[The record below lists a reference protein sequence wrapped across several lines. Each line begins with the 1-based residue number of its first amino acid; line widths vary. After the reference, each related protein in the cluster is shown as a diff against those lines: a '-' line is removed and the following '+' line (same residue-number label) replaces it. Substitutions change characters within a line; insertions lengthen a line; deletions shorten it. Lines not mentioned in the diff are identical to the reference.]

1 LPVKQR
7 AAITN
12 EIKMKQLL
20 IFIKKEF
27 FHILRDPRSMLVLLG
42 MPVVQIILFGFAI
55 TNEIRNANIAVLDN
69 SKDEATQKII
79 SRLEGNTYFKI
90 YKDIKNNDGIY
101 PAFKSGKIKLAVI
114 FQPNFQQELLHTN
127 KAQIQ
132 LIADASDPNNA
143 TTLTNYVSSI
153 ILDYQSDLN
162 KLNKLPYT
170 INTELKMLYNP
181 QLKGIY
187 SSVPGVMGLI
197 LMLISAMM
205 TSIAIVK
212 EKEIG
217 TMEVLLVSPIKPWL
231 IIISKVIPYFILS
244 FVNVAT
250 ILLLSVYVLG
260 MPVEGSIIL
269 IFIMSSLYIFCS
281 LALGILISTSVK
293 TQEAAMLASL
303 MGLMLPVMLLSG
315 YIFPVANMPV
325 ILQVISN
332 IIPAKWYIIIVKQV
346 MIKGLGLADIW
357 KETLILLGMTSFF
370 ILISIKRFKTRL

>member
-1 LPVKQR
+1 MR
-7 AAITN
+7 
-12 EIKMKQLL
+12 QLL

-42 MPVVQIILFGFAI
+42 MPIVQIVLFGFAI
-55 TNEIRNANIAVLDN
+55 TNEIRNANIVILDN
-69 SKDEATQKII
+69 SKDETTQKII
-79 SRLEGNTYFKI
+79 SKLESSSYFKI
-90 YKDIKNNDGIY
+90 YKTLSHNDEIY
-101 PAFKSGKIKLAVI
+101 PAFKTGKIKLAVV
-114 FQPNFQQELLHTN
+114 FQPNFQQELAHTN
-127 KAQIQ
+127 KAQVQ

-143 TTLTNYVSSI
+143 NTLTNYVTSI
-153 ILDYQSDLN
+153 IADYQNQLN
-162 KLNKLPYT
+162 QQNKLPYT
-170 INTELKMLYNP
+170 INTEMKMLYNP

-187 SSVPGVMGLI
+187 SSVPGVMALI

-244 FVNVAT
+244 FINVLT
-250 ILLLSVYVLG
+250 IIVLSVYVLG
-260 MPVEGSIIL
+260 MPIAGSVTL
-269 IFIMSSLYIFCS
+269 LFLMSTLYIFCS
-281 LALGILISTSVK
+281 LALGLLISTSAK

-332 IIPAKWYIIIVKQV
+332 IIPAKWYIVIVKQV
-346 MIKGLGLADIW
+346 MIKGLGVTGIW
-357 KETLILLGMTSFF
+357 KETLILTGMTLFF

>member
-1 LPVKQR
+1 MR
-7 AAITN
+7 
-12 EIKMKQLL
+12 QLL

-42 MPVVQIILFGFAI
+42 MPIVQIVLFGFAI
-55 TNEIRNANIAVLDN
+55 TNEIRNANIVILDN
-69 SKDEATQKII
+69 SKDETTQKII
-79 SRLEGNTYFKI
+79 SKLESSSYFKI
-90 YKDIKNNDGIY
+90 YKTLSHNDEIY
-101 PAFKSGKIKLAVI
+101 PAFKTGKIKLAVV
-114 FQPNFQQELLHTN
+114 FQPNFQQELAHTN
-127 KAQIQ
+127 KAQVQ

-143 TTLTNYVSSI
+143 NTLTNYVTSI
-153 ILDYQSDLN
+153 IADYQNELN
-162 KLNKLPYT
+162 QQNKLPYT
-170 INTELKMLYNP
+170 INTEMKMLYNP

-187 SSVPGVMGLI
+187 SSVPGVMALI

-244 FVNVAT
+244 FINVLT
-250 ILLLSVYVLG
+250 IIVLSVYVLG
-260 MPVEGSIIL
+260 MPIAGSVTL
-269 IFIMSSLYIFCS
+269 LFLMSTLYIFCS
-281 LALGILISTSVK
+281 LALGLLISTSAK

-332 IIPAKWYIIIVKQV
+332 IIPAKWYIVIVKQV
-346 MIKGLGLADIW
+346 MIKGLGVAGIW
-357 KETLILLGMTSFF
+357 KETLILTGMTLFF